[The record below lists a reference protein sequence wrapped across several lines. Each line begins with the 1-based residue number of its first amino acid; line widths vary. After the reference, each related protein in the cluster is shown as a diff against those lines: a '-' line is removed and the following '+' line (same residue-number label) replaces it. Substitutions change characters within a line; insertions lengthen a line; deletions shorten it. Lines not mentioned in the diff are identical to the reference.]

1 MIVIVMII
9 KLIAKNMIMITII
22 ILNTLLLSFIIYC
35 YIFMMTMTSMFRII
49 IVFMIFFIKESLI
62 ESLNES

>member
-1 MIVIVMII
+1 
-9 KLIAKNMIMITII
+9 MIMITII

-49 IVFMIFFIKESLI
+49 VVFMIVFIIESLI